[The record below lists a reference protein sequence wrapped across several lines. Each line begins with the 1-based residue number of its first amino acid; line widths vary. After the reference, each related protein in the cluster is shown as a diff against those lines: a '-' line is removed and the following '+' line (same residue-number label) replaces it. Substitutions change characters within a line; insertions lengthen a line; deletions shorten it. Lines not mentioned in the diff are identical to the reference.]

1 MAEGRHALIVWG
13 GWPGH
18 EPERVA
24 ELFAEML
31 QEEGFATETADTL
44 DAFSERPLREYGLLV
59 PVWTMGTIT
68 PEQLNPVLEAIKN
81 GAGIAGCH
89 GGMGDAFRDSTEWQ
103 FMVGGQFVAHPGNE
117 VTYRVE
123 IADKNH
129 EITHGLPDWEV
140 TSEQYYMHVDPAIQ
154 VLATTRFPAER
165 LPTGTVDMPVV
176 WTKHFGK
183 GRVFY
188 CTLGH
193 DRASVEMEPARTL
206 MKRGLLW
213 AARQ

>member
-1 MAEGRHALIVWG
+1 MTDRKRALIVWG

-18 EPERVA
+18 EPERA
-24 ELFAEML
+24 ADLFSTL
-31 QEEGFATETADTL
+31 LHEEGFATETDDTL
-44 DAFSERPLREYGLLV
+44 DAFRDKSLADFDLLV

-68 PEQLNPVLEAIKN
+68 PEQLNPVLEAVKN

-103 FMVGGQFVAHPGNE
+103 FLVGGQFVAHPGDE

-123 IADKNH
+123 ITDRDH
-129 EITHGLPDWEV
+129 EITRGLSDWEV

-165 LPTGTVDMPVV
+165 LPTGAVGMPVV
-176 WTKHFGK
+176 WTKPYSQ

-193 DRASVEMEPARTL
+193 DRASIETEPARTL

-213 AARQ
+213 AARR